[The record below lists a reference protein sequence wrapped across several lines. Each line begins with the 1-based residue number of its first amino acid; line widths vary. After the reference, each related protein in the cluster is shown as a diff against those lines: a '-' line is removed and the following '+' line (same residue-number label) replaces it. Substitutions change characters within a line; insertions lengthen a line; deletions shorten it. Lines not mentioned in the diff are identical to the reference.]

1 MSRKLTVDEIEEWF
15 AHVWNSCLEEAKRQN
30 RDFYEVLILEH
41 LRDEDCGIENLLDP
55 KRLAEEEREE
65 EEEEQ
70 KLMDELEY
78 RLEKDREYR
87 LDQEKRILTE

>member
-1 MSRKLTVDEIEEWF
+1 MSRKLTNDGVEEWF
-15 AHVWNSCLEEAKRQN
+15 AHVWNSCLREARRQN
-30 RDFYEVLILEH
+30 RDFYEVLIVEH
-41 LRDEDCGIENLLDP
+41 MRDEDCGIENLFCP

-87 LDQEKRILTE
+87 LDKEKQI